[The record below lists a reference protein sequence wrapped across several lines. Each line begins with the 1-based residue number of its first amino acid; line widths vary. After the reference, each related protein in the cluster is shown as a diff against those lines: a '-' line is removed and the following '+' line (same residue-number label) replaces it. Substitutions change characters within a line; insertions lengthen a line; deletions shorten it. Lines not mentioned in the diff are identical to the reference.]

1 MFQERCQNIKYKSVL
16 ITTLFILFYF
26 ASLYLQ
32 PGVNVGVG
40 GHAPL
45 PPRPWIEQSLVQ
57 EPVKDRLL
65 QEVLVRTTGPGLVG
79 DILTTSNLH
88 LHHHYHLQ
96 HHNHYHLYH
105 LHYPHHHYHHHQQW
119 TQTNSI

>member
-65 QEVLVRTTGPGLVG
+65 QEVQTGFDLKTDFFFRYNYENYETMKTPC
-79 DILTTSNLH
+79 ISPARKN
-88 LHHHYHLQ
+88 
-96 HHNHYHLYH
+96 
-105 LHYPHHHYHHHQQW
+105 
-119 TQTNSI
+119 I